1 MSLVK
6 RNEVVL
12 RESAKRRD
20 LASVEGRRREGGGK
34 VQVLLIHNYKV
45 KQDETS
51 YLGLGPC

>member
-1 MSLVK
+1 MK